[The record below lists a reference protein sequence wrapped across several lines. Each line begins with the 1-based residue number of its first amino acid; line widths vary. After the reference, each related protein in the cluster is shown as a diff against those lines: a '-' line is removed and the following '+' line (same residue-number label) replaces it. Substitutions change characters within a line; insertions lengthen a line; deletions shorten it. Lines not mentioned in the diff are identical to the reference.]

1 MGRHEKPAAFVP
13 PNSAQAEAGVIG
25 GLLLDNA
32 AWPNVQGLLAFE
44 DFYQRR
50 HQILFHVI
58 GDLLNAGDPAD
69 VVTVSD
75 RLEANGH
82 AETVGGLG
90 YLVGLAKDTP
100 SAANIETYARIV
112 RDKAS
117 LRAMLALSAK
127 MRNMALD
134 PAAEARE
141 ILAAMEREI
150 FELAQRDLRGKK
162 GLRPLKSIMADLV
175 DRMETNY
182 DAPPSGVLG
191 ISTGLAELDRLTGGY
206 QSGQLIIQAG
216 RPGMGKSVLAL
227 HSAEACA
234 ISGRPVAFFSLEM
247 EDLSF
252 GERMLAGAA
261 SVNLRHIRD
270 SWRLVDADWTRI
282 SAGLQRVSG
291 LPIYIDETPAL
302 SLADVRARALKLN
315 AQVSPLY
322 AGGLGMVVIDYLQLM
337 SAEADGTRAT
347 QIEEITRGLKRL
359 AKELGIPVIALSQ
372 LNRSLEGRP
381 NKRPVMSDLRDSGG
395 IEQDAD
401 IVIFVYRD
409 EVYNADSQDQGVAE
423 LIIGK
428 QRSGPLGTARV
439 AFEGQYVRF
448 RDLEAGRH
456 YAAAEY

>member
-1 MGRHEKPAAFVP
+1 MRQHEKLEAFVP

-32 AWPNVQGLLAFE
+32 AWPNVQGLLSFE

-50 HQILFHVI
+50 HQILFNVI
-58 GDLLNAGDPAD
+58 GELLNAGDPAD

-82 AETVGGLG
+82 IETVGGLA
-90 YLVGLAKDTP
+90 YVCVLARDTP

-117 LRAMLALSAK
+117 LRALLLLSAK
-127 MRNMALD
+127 MGSMVRD
-134 PAAEARE
+134 PAADAKE
-141 ILAAMEREI
+141 ILAEMERDI
-150 FELAQRDLRGKK
+150 FDLAQRDLRGKK
-162 GLRPLKSIMADLV
+162 GLRVLKSIMAELV
-175 DRMETNY
+175 DRMETNF

-191 ISTGLAELDRLTGGY
+191 IPTGLAELDRMTGGY
-206 QSGQLIIQAG
+206 QGGQLIIQAG
-216 RPGMGKSVLAL
+216 RPGMGKSILAL

-234 ISGRPVAFFSLEM
+234 LAGKPVAFFSLEM
-247 EDLSF
+247 EDYQF
-252 GERMLAGAA
+252 GERVLAGAS

-302 SLADVRARALKLN
+302 SLSDIRARSLKLN
-315 AQVSPLY
+315 AQVGPLY
-322 AGGLGMVVIDYLQLM
+322 AGGLGMIVIDYLQLM

-409 EVYNADSQDQGVAE
+409 EVYNQDSPDQGIAE

-428 QRSGPLGTARV
+428 QRSGPLGVARV

-448 RDLEAGRH
+448 RDLEDGRR